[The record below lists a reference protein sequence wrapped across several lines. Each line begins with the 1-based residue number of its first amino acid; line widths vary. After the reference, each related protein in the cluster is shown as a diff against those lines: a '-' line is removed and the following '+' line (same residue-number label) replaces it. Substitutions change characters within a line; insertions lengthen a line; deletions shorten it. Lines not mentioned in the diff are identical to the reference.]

1 MVRAVSRSSM
11 VSLAASHQTL
21 STLPPLRADLS
32 LDPGPQDLN
41 GRPSWTLHDPAANRF
56 FRIGWTEYELLSR
69 WSLIHVDRL
78 IAEVTSDTPLT
89 VTQETIERLVR
100 FLDRNNLLRHQGPQD
115 TAKLVEQRRKANW
128 SLGKLARSYLSL
140 KLPLFN
146 PDTLLNRT
154 RPLWSLVFQPWV
166 GWLTITVLLL
176 SLYLIGRRFDEFVGS
191 AVSLLTP
198 SAWLWFGLSLILA
211 KIAHEFGHAIAA
223 KRYGVRVNSMG
234 VALIVFWPVLF
245 TDVSDAWR
253 LSSRRQRLV
262 IGSAGMVVELAI
274 AAYAGLAWALLPAG
288 PLRDVCFFLAGTAW
302 LTTLF
307 VNLNPL
313 MRFDGY
319 FLLADL
325 WRVENLQP
333 RAAAL
338 LRWWWRRRLFGISEP
353 SPETLP
359 SGLQNRLIAYGFAV
373 ALYRVFIV
381 LVIALLVYNLVFK
394 ALGIL
399 LLAMQITLVILWPLI
414 RELHAVFK
422 DRALITRRLPW
433 MRTAVIIGVL
443 TVALIVPWYGRVSG
457 PALMTPVTVQP
468 LFVPT
473 AGQSLNGIVPQM
485 QRVAAGST
493 LLQLSAPD
501 LSQQLR
507 AVAERRRGL
516 ISQLNSIGAD
526 QDRRAQRLRLE
537 SQIAAL
543 DEQAAGLRRQVDD
556 LTVSAPGTGVFVPA
570 GNDLVRQ
577 DDWLAADS
585 HFGWF
590 ISDDGFEIQAFL
602 NEQQIG
608 RLTDGATAR
617 FYPLAGGVT
626 LTGLELLS
634 IAPNAIEQLAH
645 PFLADQY
652 GGPIAVHPASNTDSG
667 LRPKQ
672 ALFATRFRV
681 PMNDDWIT
689 AIQANDQPVHQLG
702 QILIAT
708 EPVSIAT
715 EITRRVRGLLLRE
728 LAF

>member
-1 MVRAVSRSSM
+1 MF
-11 VSLAASHQTL
+11 SLAANNQTL
-21 STLPPLRADLS
+21 SILPPLREDLS
-32 LDPGPQDLN
+32 LEPGPQDLN

-69 WSLIHVDRL
+69 WSLINVDQL
-78 IAEVTSDTPLT
+78 IDEVTQYTPLT
-89 VTQETIERLVR
+89 VTQDTVERLVT
-100 FLDRNNLLRHQGPQD
+100 FLDRNNLLRRQGPQD
-115 TAKLVEQRRKANW
+115 TAKLLEQRRKADW

-146 PDTLLNRT
+146 PDALLNRT
-154 RPLWSLVFQPWV
+154 RPLWSLVFHPWV
-166 GWLTITVLLL
+166 GWLTITILLL

-223 KRYGVRVNSMG
+223 KRYGVRVHSMG

-253 LSSRRQRLV
+253 LSSRRQRLL

-274 AAYAGLAWALLPAG
+274 AAYAGLAWALLPAS

-338 LRWWWRRRLFGISEP
+338 LRWWWRRRLFGIDEP
-353 SPETLP
+353 SPETLAQ
-359 SGLQNRLIAYGFAV
+359 GLQKRLIIYGLAV
-373 ALYRVFIV
+373 AVYRVFIV
-381 LVIALLVYNLVFK
+381 LVIALLVYSLVFK

-399 LLAMQITLVILWPLI
+399 LLAMQVTLVILWPLI
-414 RELHAVFK
+414 RELFAVFK
-422 DRALITRRLPW
+422 DRAKITSPAPIL
-433 MRTAVIIGVL
+433 RTVLAMGCVVAV
-443 TVALIVPWYGRVSG
+443 LIVPWYGRVSV
-457 PALMTPVTVQP
+457 PAFITPVTIQP
-468 LFVPT
+468 LFVPV
-473 AGQSLNGIVPQM
+473 AGKSLDTIAAEPR
-485 QRVAAGST
+485 RVQAGTT
-493 LLQLSAPD
+493 LLQLSAPNLD
-501 LSQQLR
+501 QQLN

-516 ISQLNSIGAD
+516 VSQLNTIGAD
-526 QDRRAQRLRLE
+526 RDRRAQRLRLE

-543 DEQAAGLRRQVDD
+543 DEQAAGLQRSLDD
-556 LTVSAPGTGVFVPA
+556 LTVSAPATGIFVPA
-570 GNDLVRQ
+570 GNDLIREN
-577 DDWLAADS
+577 DWLNADGN
-585 HFGWF
+585 FGWF
-590 ISDDGFEIQAFL
+590 IGDDGFEVQAFL

-608 RLTDGATAR
+608 RLADEATAR
-617 FYPLAGGVT
+617 FYPMAGGT
-626 LTGLELLS
+626 KLTELELIS
-634 IAPNAIEQLAH
+634 ISPNAIEQLAH
-645 PFLADQY
+645 PFMADRH
-652 GGPIAVHPASNTDSG
+652 GGPIAVTPAGGADNN
-667 LRPKQ
+667 LQPKQ
-672 ALFATRFRV
+672 ALFSARFRV
-681 PMNDDWIT
+681 PDENDWI
-689 AIQANDQPVHQLG
+689 ASIQATDQPVHQLG
-702 QILIAT
+702 QVLIAT

-715 EITRRVRGLLLRE
+715 EIARRFRGLLLRE